1 MAVFTDDFD
10 RANAASLGV
19 NWTEVGVN
27 AFRIS
32 TNRSLGLTNKIN
44 FTHPAALSPVAGMYV
59 QVEIYDVGAVAHG
72 IGCMLS
78 APAPSRLNGYGLKFM
93 DDSFA
98 NMSLMKYID
107 WTHDYTSGTRL
118 GIAVPSPVRGDIVRL
133 ECIAGVSQ
141 KVYINGV
148 LKISAADAVYTTGVP
163 GLICSTAGGAFSKWN
178 DFEAGDWPIP
188 ATGGAGS
195 PFALGMEPG
204 WNRNLGHP

>member
-78 APAPSRLNGYGLKFM
+78 AWNQA
-93 DDSFA
+93 
-98 NMSLMKYID
+98 
-107 WTHDYTSGTRL
+107 
-118 GIAVPSPVRGDIVRL
+118 GIAILAIRN
-133 ECIAGVSQ
+133 
-141 KVYINGV
+141 NGG
-148 LKISAADAVYTTGVP
+148 K
-163 GLICSTAGGAFSKWN
+163 
-178 DFEAGDWPIP
+178 
-188 ATGGAGS
+188 
-195 PFALGMEPG
+195 
-204 WNRNLGHP
+204 RNA